1 VPKPPVLVT
10 PGGDAWD
17 YVEWMWASQHD
28 FDKSGNIIGVITEWD
43 GRNMPARIDLAPA
56 SATTVIQR
64 KGDPVPLYK
73 IDNTEYRGRWSGP
86 NSAGRSG
93 MSGSYP
99 VPGIPWG
106 CRRWRMRRGRLVRR
120 CRFRTSHWTGS
131 VAGAVPKARMKHT
144 GRVLQPKEIDTAKQ
158 WYRDV
163 MSNGDLLVHGKDW
176 EYDMIQAQQ
185 AGVEWLNA
193 RQATVPDIARFF
205 GCPSDLI
212 DAAVSGQNITYANM
226 TQRNLEFL
234 IMYLGPAVFKR
245 ERNLSKLL
253 QQPRFVKLNTDALLR
268 MDPQARALM
277 IDMRIKNKTLTNSE
291 ARDLDNL
298 APLTDGQ
305 RDEFNQLYPIKMS
318 PATVT
323 GRLVRPHQLLALQ

>member
-1 VPKPPVLVT
+1 
-10 PGGDAWD
+10 
-17 YVEWMWASQHD
+17 
-28 FDKSGNIIGVITEWD
+28 
-43 GRNMPARIDLAPA
+43 
-56 SATTVIQR
+56 
-64 KGDPVPLYK
+64 
-73 IDNTEYRGRWSGP
+73 
-86 NSAGRSG
+86 
-93 MSGSYP
+93 
-99 VPGIPWG
+99 
-106 CRRWRMRRGRLVRR
+106 
-120 CRFRTSHWTGS
+120 
-131 VAGAVPKARMKHT
+131 MKHT

-245 ERNLSKLL
+245 ERICRNCCS
-253 QQPRFVKLNTDALLR
+253 
-268 MDPQARALM
+268 
-277 IDMRIKNKTLTNSE
+277 
-291 ARDLDNL
+291 
-298 APLTDGQ
+298 
-305 RDEFNQLYPIKMS
+305 S
-318 PATVT
+318 PVS
-323 GRLVRPHQLLALQ
+323 